1 MEKEKELNFKVIE
14 LISIIA
20 KGVRHSELSEKAL
33 NNISQQCETLAE
45 YLSVDQQQAMLF
57 AVIFVLYSK
66 LPSVNIREL
75 YSFFNIDFIEGL
87 KFKYDIQVLLNKELI
102 ELEEFYS
109 KQRRKTNLTRS
120 SLIIPESIIS
130 ATYRNVEIPQKI
142 TFELDIYEFCDTVT
156 TYINE
161 RCEDKIDTNSLFK
174 YVKELE
180 DANPEIEGVENLLK
194 LGLLI
199 EDRVLVYQILNDMVS
214 TGRYTLIESTLKD
227 MYDNA
232 RLRMN
237 KYRELLFN
245 ENPMYEMDLI
255 QLHRQ
260 KFSND
265 AQLELTAYGM
275 EFLLGDDAIL
285 YQVKNKNK
293 DILSYQ
299 DIKQVELFFDGKLK
313 QQIDFL
319 SNSLKHEN
327 FFELQKRL
335 AEKNMVTGINSILYG
350 SAGTG
355 KTELCYQLAKE
366 TGRDIFQVD
375 LSQTKDLYFGESE
388 KKVKEIFTKYNN
400 LLSKNEVA
408 PILLFNECDGLFS
421 KRFSNAQRSTDQT
434 INTIQNILLEELE
447 KFQGILLAT
456 SNLPENLDLAFERR
470 FLFKIEFQ
478 KPSSEVKMKIW
489 KNKLSWI
496 ENEFAAE
503 LAKSHDLSGGQI
515 DNIVKKIIM
524 NEVLSGKLPT
534 TDEIIDFCIAE
545 TILKKTMNKIG
556 YK

>member
-1 MEKEKELNFKVIE
+1 MEKDELNYNLIE
-14 LISIIA
+14 LITSIA
-20 KGVRHSELSEKAL
+20 KGVRHSQLSDEAL
-33 NNISQQCETLAE
+33 NDISQQCETLAK
-45 YLSVDQQQAMLF
+45 YLSVNKQQAMLF

-66 LPSVNIREL
+66 LPSVSLREL
-75 YSFFNIDFIEGL
+75 YGFFSVDFIEGVRF
-87 KFKYDIQVLLNKELI
+87 KFDIEVLIAKEI
-102 ELEEFYS
+102 IQSEEYYS
-109 KQRRKTNLTRS
+109 KQKRKRNLLNTG
-120 SLIIPESIIS
+120 LIIPDSIINS
-130 ATYRNVEIPQKI
+130 IYTNCKLQQKQI
-142 TFELDIYEFCDTVT
+142 EKLNIYEFCETVT
-156 TYINE
+156 NYIND
-161 RCEDKIDTNSLFK
+161 RYEDKFDTNDLFIH
-174 YVKELE
+174 VKELE
-180 DANPEIEGVENLLK
+180 DANSEIEGVENLLK

-275 EFLLGDDAIL
+275 EFLLGDDALL
-285 YQVKNKNK
+285 YQAKNKHK
-293 DILSYQ
+293 DILSYEE
-299 DIKQVELFFDGKLK
+299 IKPVKLFFDGELK
-313 QQIDFL
+313 KQIVFL
-319 SNSLKHEN
+319 SSSLINEN
-327 FFELQKRL
+327 FVELQKRL
-335 AEKNMVTGINSILYG
+335 SEKNMSSGICSILHG
-350 SAGTG
+350 SPGTG

-375 LSQTKDLYFGESE
+375 LSQTKDLFFGESE
-388 KKVKEIFTKYNN
+388 KKIKNIFTRYNA
-400 LLSKNEVA
+400 LLSKSEVA
-408 PILLFNECDGLFS
+408 PILFINECDGLFS
-421 KRFSNAQRSTDQT
+421 KRFLNAQRSTDQT

-447 KFQGILLAT
+447 KFQGILLCT
-456 SNLPENLDLAFERR
+456 SNLVENLDSAFERR

-478 KPSSEVKMKIW
+478 KPSIEVKLKIW
-489 KNKLSWI
+489 KSKLNWI
-496 ENEFAAE
+496 DDDFAKE
-503 LAKSHDLSGGQI
+503 LAEQFDLSGGQI
-515 DNIVKKIIM
+515 DNVVRKVIM
-524 NEVLSGKLPT
+524 QEVLTGKLPT

>member
-1 MEKEKELNFKVIE
+1 MEVEKELNFNVIE
-14 LISIIA
+14 LISSIA
-20 KGVRHSELSEKAL
+20 KVVRNSELSDEVLEKV
-33 NNISQQCETLAE
+33 SQQCETLAE
-45 YLSVDQQQAMLF
+45 YLDVNKQQAMLF
-57 AVIFVLYSK
+57 SVIFVLYSK

-327 FFELQKRL
+327 FVLLQRRL
-335 AEKNMVTGINSILYG
+335 SEKNMSSGICSILHG
-350 SAGTG
+350 SPGTG
-355 KTELCYQLAKE
+355 KTELCYQLAKL
-366 TGRDIFQVD
+366 TGRDIFLLD
-375 LSQTKDLYFGESE
+375 LSQMKDLYFGQSE
-388 KKVKEIFTKYNN
+388 KNTKDVFTRYNF

-408 PILLFNECDGLFS
+408 PILLINECDGLFS
-421 KRFSNAQRSTDQT
+421 RRLTNTQRSTDQT

-447 KFQGILLAT
+447 KFQGILLCT
-456 SNLPENLDLAFERR
+456 SNLVENLDSAFERR

-478 KPSSEVKMKIW
+478 KPSIEVKLKIW
-489 KNKLSWI
+489 KSKLNWI
-496 ENEFAAE
+496 DDDFAKE
-503 LAKSHDLSGGQI
+503 LAEQFDLSGGQI
-515 DNIVKKIIM
+515 DNVVRKVIM
-524 NEVLSGKLPT
+524 QEVLNGKLPSN
-534 TDEIIDFCIAE
+534 DEINEFCKTE

>member
-232 RLRMN
+232 RQRMN

-275 EFLLGDDAIL
+275 EFLLGDDAIM

-293 DILSYQ
+293 DVLSHQ
-299 DIKQVELFFDGKLK
+299 NIKQVQLFYDGKLK
-313 QQIDFL
+313 EQIDFL
-319 SNSLKHEN
+319 SNSLLYQN
-327 FFELQKRL
+327 FIELQKRL
-335 AEKNMVTGINSILYG
+335 SEKNMVSGITTLLHG
-350 SAGTG
+350 APGTG
-355 KTELCYQLAKE
+355 KTELCYQLAKL
-366 TGRDIFQVD
+366 TGRDIFLLD
-375 LSQTKDLYFGESE
+375 LSQMKDLYFGQSE
-388 KKVKEIFTKYNN
+388 KNTKDVFTRYNF

-408 PILLFNECDGLFS
+408 PILLINECDGLFS
-421 KRFSNAQRSTDQT
+421 RRLTNTQRSTDQT

-447 KFQGILLAT
+447 KFQGILLCT
-456 SNLPENLDLAFERR
+456 SNLVENLDSAFERR

-478 KPSSEVKMKIW
+478 KPSIEVKLKIW
-489 KNKLSWI
+489 KSKLNWI
-496 ENEFAAE
+496 DDDFAKE
-503 LAKSHDLSGGQI
+503 LAEQFDLSGGQI
-515 DNIVKKIIM
+515 DNVVRKVIM
-524 NEVLSGKLPT
+524 QEVLTGKLPSR
-534 TDEIIDFCIAE
+534 DEIIDFCIAE

>member
-1 MEKEKELNFKVIE
+1 MEVEKELNFNVIE
-14 LISIIA
+14 LISSIA
-20 KGVRHSELSEKAL
+20 KVVRNSELSDEVLEKV
-33 NNISQQCETLAE
+33 SQQCETLAE
-45 YLSVDQQQAMLF
+45 YLDVNKQQAMLF
-57 AVIFVLYSK
+57 AVVFVLYSK
-66 LPSVNIREL
+66 LPAVNIREL
-75 YSFFNIDFIEGL
+75 YTFFSVNLIEGVRF
-87 KFKYDIQVLLNKELI
+87 KFDIEVLLNKELI
-102 ELEEFYS
+102 ELEELYS

-120 SLIIPESIIS
+120 SFIIPESIIS

-142 TFELDIYEFCDTVT
+142 TFELDIYEFCDAITA
-156 TYINE
+156 YIND
-161 RCEDKIDTNSLFK
+161 RYEDKFDTNDLFRH
-174 YVKELE
+174 VKELE
-180 DANPEIEGVENLLK
+180 DANPQIEGVENLLK

-199 EDRVLVYQILNDMVS
+199 EDRVLLYAVLYDMTS
-214 TGRYTLIESTLKD
+214 TARYTLIESRLKD
-227 MYDNA
+227 IYDNA

-245 ENPMYEMDLI
+245 ENMMYEMDLI

-260 KFSND
+260 RFSND
-265 AQLELTAYGM
+265 AQLELTPYGM
-275 EFLLGDDAIL
+275 EFLLGDDAIM

-478 KPSSEVKMKIW
+478 KPSPEVKLKIW
-489 KNKLSWI
+489 KSKLNWI
-496 ENEFAAE
+496 DDDFAKE
-503 LAKSHDLSGGQI
+503 LAEQFDLSGGQI
-515 DNIVKKIIM
+515 DNVVRKVIM
-524 NEVLSGKLPT
+524 QEVLTGKLPT

>member
-327 FFELQKRL
+327 FVLLQRRL
-335 AEKNMVTGINSILYG
+335 SEKNMSSGICSILHG
-350 SAGTG
+350 SPGTG
-355 KTELCYQLAKE
+355 KTELCYQLAKL
-366 TGRDIFQVD
+366 TGRDIFLLD
-375 LSQTKDLYFGESE
+375 LSQMKDLYFGQSE
-388 KKVKEIFTKYNN
+388 KNTKDVFTRYNF

-408 PILLFNECDGLFS
+408 PILLINECDGLFS
-421 KRFSNAQRSTDQT
+421 RRLTNTQRSTDQT

-447 KFQGILLAT
+447 KFQGILLCT
-456 SNLPENLDLAFERR
+456 SNLVENLDSAFERR

-478 KPSSEVKMKIW
+478 KPSIEVKLKIW
-489 KNKLSWI
+489 KSKLNWI
-496 ENEFAAE
+496 DDDFAKE
-503 LAKSHDLSGGQI
+503 LAEQFDLSGGQI
-515 DNIVKKIIM
+515 DNVVRKVIM
-524 NEVLSGKLPT
+524 QEVLTGKLPT